1 MNCPHPEKGPGVSI
15 TFASVL
21 IHQLEALGTEA
32 LIADLEVIADM
43 GAATLVVQTLVG
55 PCTGWGMG
63 VSHPLASRHPSS
75 PATRRYFVIVIIITT
90 MTRKLVK
97 YQDS

>member
-55 PCTGWGMG
+55 PCTGWGLG
-63 VSHPLASRHPSS
+63 RTHDLASEHPSS
-75 PATRRYFVIVIIITT
+75 PGTRCYVFFLIIITT
-90 MTRKLVK
+90 RTGKLVK
-97 YQDS
+97 